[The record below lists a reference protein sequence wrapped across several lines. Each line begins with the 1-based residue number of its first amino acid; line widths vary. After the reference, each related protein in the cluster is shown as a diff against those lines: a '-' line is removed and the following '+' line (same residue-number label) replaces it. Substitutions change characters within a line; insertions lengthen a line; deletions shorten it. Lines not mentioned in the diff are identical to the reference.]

1 MEETRKYDYEWLL
14 KNTLCQ
20 NTVFDTRGKEPNV
33 FLPFKENLNEL
44 SEVRKWYLISPIL
57 YDLKF
62 CDRFCKKYESIRKDS
77 KKHFNFFNYLMYK
90 FTKTD
95 KKGIWVSEYQEHKE
109 MFLNQ
114 EKDCVQIAKEYHKF
128 IREQD

>member
-44 SEVRKWYLISPIL
+44 SEVR
-57 YDLKF
+57 
-62 CDRFCKKYESIRKDS
+62 
-77 KKHFNFFNYLMYK
+77 
-90 FTKTD
+90 
-95 KKGIWVSEYQEHKE
+95 
-109 MFLNQ
+109 
-114 EKDCVQIAKEYHKF
+114 
-128 IREQD
+128 